1 MIATASAS
9 DPCISVVI
17 PCYERIDFLRN
28 ALRSVFSQTLKPS
41 EILVVD
47 DGSPSPI
54 EPTLVQEFPGVHWLY
69 QKNSGVAAARN
80 LGIKMAQNSWIAFLD
95 SDDRWKPLKLEK
107 QWSFHCA
114 HPEVL
119 VSHTNESWIRNNNQ
133 VIPPQYLDKSPRS
146 FFERSLHHCLICPSS
161 VIMHQSI
168 VEKVGNFDETLPVC
182 EDYDL
187 WLRIL
192 LTEEFGFLD
201 EELVLK
207 YGGHP
212 DQLSRTYWGM
222 DRFRVFSLE
231 KLIQKNESP
240 EKKLLILRV
249 LQKKCEILSK
259 GFKKHGKYL
268 ESDGLLAKADKFQA
282 LLHSLEEEF
291 IK

>member
-9 DPCISVVI
+9 DPCVSVVI
-17 PCYERIDFLRN
+17 PCYERINFLRN
-28 ALRSVFSQTLKPS
+28 ALYSVFSQTLKPS

-47 DGSPSPI
+47 DGSPTPI
-54 EPTLVQEFPGVHWLY
+54 EHTLGREFPGVHWLH
-69 QKNSGVAAARN
+69 QENSGVAAARN
-80 LGIKMAQNSWIAFLD
+80 LGIKMAQCSWIAFLD

-107 QWSFHCA
+107 QWRFHCE

-133 VIPPQYLDKSPRS
+133 VIPPKYLDKSSRT
-146 FFERSLHHCLICPSS
+146 FFERSLQHCLICPSS
-161 VIMHQSI
+161 VLMHQSV
-168 VEKVGNFDETLPVC
+168 VEKVGNFDEDLPVC

-201 EELVLK
+201 EELVFK
-207 YGGHP
+207 YGGHS
-212 DQLSRTYWGM
+212 DQLSRTFWGM

-231 KLIQKNESP
+231 KLIKQNECP
-240 EKKLLILRV
+240 EKKLLILRT
-249 LQKKCEILSK
+249 LQEKCEVLSK

-268 ESDGLLAKADKFQA
+268 ESEGFLGTSRKFQA
-282 LLHSLEEEF
+282 LLRSLEKEF